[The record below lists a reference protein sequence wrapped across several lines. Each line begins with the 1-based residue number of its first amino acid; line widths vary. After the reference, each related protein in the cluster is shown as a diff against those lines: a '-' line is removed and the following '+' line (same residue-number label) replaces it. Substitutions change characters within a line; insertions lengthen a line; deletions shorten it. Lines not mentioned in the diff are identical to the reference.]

1 VVVVSYSDYLSRTHA
16 NDFRR
21 VVNHPLYQT
30 TFPAMRLERDT
41 DREITTTERGKRIAT
56 SIDGTLTGLGGNL
69 IIIDDPIK
77 LGDAMSDAVRERV
90 IEWYRS
96 TLLSRGDDKSETRIV
111 VVMQRVHQNDLVGY
125 LQEQGGFEVLNLP
138 AIATRSDTYEL
149 GGGRTYTRLQG
160 ELLHPSHESVDTLI
174 ELKREMGP
182 IAFSAQYQQAPIPP
196 GGTIIKRKWL
206 AYYDQIGFQP
216 GDRIVISWDVALS
229 EMETGD
235 YSAGVIFLVR
245 NEVFYVLEVVRG
257 RFPFET
263 LKGKIMELKKRYHP
277 STLLIEESPIS
288 LGLIQS
294 LREKSINVTPYKP
307 VTDKRARLI
316 AQTDLF
322 AGGSVR
328 LPQRAAWL
336 EEFVA
341 ELLAFP
347 GGHDDQVDAVAQGLA
362 WGRQSWSRRMRTYAV
377 RGLY

>member
-1 VVVVSYSDYLSRTHA
+1 
-16 NDFRR
+16 
-21 VVNHPLYQT
+21 
-30 TFPAMRLERDT
+30 
-41 DREITTTERGKRIAT
+41 
-56 SIDGTLTGLGGNL
+56 
-69 IIIDDPIK
+69 
-77 LGDAMSDAVRERV
+77 
-90 IEWYRS
+90 
-96 TLLSRGDDKSETRIV
+96 
-111 VVMQRVHQNDLVGY
+111 
-125 LQEQGGFEVLNLP
+125 VLNLP
-138 AIATRSDTYEL
+138 AIATKTDSYDL
-149 GGGRTYTRLQG
+149 GGGHTYTRLQD
-160 ELLHPSHESVDTLI
+160 ELLHPTHESVDTLI

-206 AYYDQIGFQP
+206 TTYDYVGIQP
-216 GDRIVISWDVALS
+216 GDRIVISWDIALS

-235 YSAGVIFLVR
+235 YSAGVVLLIR

-257 RFPFET
+257 RFPFER

-294 LREKSINVTPYKP
+294 LREKSINVTAYKP

-316 AQTDLF
+316 AQIDLF

-328 LPQRAAWL
+328 LPQRAGWL

-347 GGHDDQVDAVAQGLA
+347 GGHDDQVDALTQGLE
-362 WGRQSWSRRMRTYAV
+362 WGRRNWGWKVVSRPL
-377 RGLY
+377 RGLC